1 MKEIRFHG
9 RGGQGIVK
17 GAQILVKSMV
27 RSGRYANF
35 MPFFGVEKKGS
46 PVFGFMRIN
55 NNPIRLKCQVYQP
68 HCLLVLDDSLLND
81 PRIFSGLREK
91 GILILNSNKS
101 INKLNLSSNVKT
113 LGIIDASQIAIKYLN
128 VNIPNTAILGAF
140 AKVTQWI
147 DISILLEEINNI
159 FGEKNSK
166 AALESFNKTKI
177 IQY

>member
-17 GAQILVKSMV
+17 GAQILVNSMV

-46 PVFGFMRIN
+46 PVFGFMRID
-55 NNPIRLKCQVYQP
+55 NNPIRLKCQVYKP
-68 HCLLVLDDSLLND
+68 HCLFVLDDSLLDD
-81 PRIFSGLREK
+81 PRIFSGLREE
-91 GILILNSNKS
+91 GILIINSNKN
-101 INKLNLSSNVKT
+101 IDKLNLTFNVKT

-159 FGEKNSK
+159 FGEKNCK